1 MKLASDHIKNQ
12 VQKQTEQLDS
22 FNEKIHCYGD
32 HISRW
37 LEYEGEVEC
46 DD

>member
-12 VQKQTEQLDS
+12 VQKQTEQLDN
-22 FNEKIHCYGD
+22 FNEKMNCYGD